1 MKEVILVFLG
11 GGIGSM
17 LRYLVSKSFTGWI
30 NNPFPYS
37 TFVINIVGCFLIGV
51 FLTLPEKFDWFTIEY
66 RLFLATGICGGFTTF
81 SAFSYENYALLKEGD
96 YVYFVIYTALSFAL
110 GLAATFL
117 GIYLTKNLINN

>member
-11 GGIGSM
+11 GGIGSA

-37 TFVINIVGCFLIGV
+37 TFLVNIIGCFLIGI
-51 FLTLPEKFDWFTIEY
+51 FLTLPERFDWFTLEY

-81 SAFSYENYALLKEGD
+81 STFSYENFALKEGD
-96 YVYFVIYTALSFAL
+96 YMYFVSYTILSFAI

-117 GIYLTKNLINN
+117 GMYLVKKI

>member
-11 GGIGSM
+11 GGIGSV

-37 TFVINIVGCFLIGV
+37 TFLVNIIGCFLIGI
-51 FLTLPEKFDWFTIEY
+51 FLTLPERFDWFTLEY

-81 SAFSYENYALLKEGD
+81 STFSYENFALIKEGD
-96 YVYFVIYTALSFAL
+96 YMYFVSYTILSFAI

-117 GIYLTKNLINN
+117 GMYLVKKI

>member
-11 GGIGSM
+11 GGIGSA

-30 NNPFPYS
+30 SNPFPYS
-37 TFVINIVGCFLIGV
+37 TFIVNIIGCFLIGI

-81 SAFSYENYALLKEGD
+81 STLSYENYALIKEGD
-96 YVYFVIYTALSFAL
+96 YIYFVSYTVLSFAI
-110 GLAATFL
+110 GLAATFS
-117 GIYLTKNLINN
+117 GMYLIKKIF

>member
-1 MKEVILVFLG
+1 MKEVLLVFIG
-11 GGIGSM
+11 GGVGSA

-37 TFVINIVGCFLIGV
+37 TFIVNIVGCFLIGI
-51 FLTLPEKFDWFTIEY
+51 FLSVPEKFDWFTIEY

-96 YVYFVIYTALSFAL
+96 YAYFIAYTVLSFGI
-110 GLAATFL
+110 GLIATFA
-117 GIYLTKNLINN
+117 GVYLMKKI

>member
-1 MKEVILVFLG
+1 MKEVFLVFLG
-11 GGIGSM
+11 GGIGSA

-37 TFVINIVGCFLIGV
+37 TFLVNIIGCFLIGI
-51 FLTLPEKFDWFTIEY
+51 FLTLPERFDWFTLEY

-81 SAFSYENYALLKEGD
+81 STFSYENFALIKEGD
-96 YVYFVIYTALSFAL
+96 YMYFVSYTILSFAI

-117 GIYLTKNLINN
+117 GMYLVKKI

>member
-11 GGIGSM
+11 GGIGSA

-37 TFVINIVGCFLIGV
+37 TFLVNIIGCFLIGI
-51 FLTLPEKFDWFTIEY
+51 FLTLPERFDWFTIEY

-81 SAFSYENYALLKEGD
+81 STFSYENFALIKEGD
-96 YVYFVIYTALSFAL
+96 YMYFVSYTILSFAI
-110 GLAATFL
+110 GLTATFL
-117 GIYLTKNLINN
+117 GMYLVKKI

>member
-11 GGIGSM
+11 GGIGSV

-37 TFVINIVGCFLIGV
+37 TFLVNIIGCFLIGI
-51 FLTLPEKFDWFTIEY
+51 FLTLPERFDWFTLEY

-81 SAFSYENYALLKEGD
+81 STFSYENFALIKEGD
-96 YVYFVIYTALSFAL
+96 YMYFVSYTILSFAI
-110 GLAATFL
+110 GLSATFL
-117 GIYLTKNLINN
+117 GMYLVKKI

>member
-11 GGIGSM
+11 GGIGSA

-37 TFVINIVGCFLIGV
+37 TFLVNIIGCFLIGI
-51 FLTLPEKFDWFTIEY
+51 FLTLPERFDWFTLEY

-81 SAFSYENYALLKEGD
+81 STFSYENFALIKEGD
-96 YVYFVIYTALSFAL
+96 YMYFVSYTILSFAI

-117 GIYLTKNLINN
+117 GMYLVKKI

>member
-11 GGIGSM
+11 GGIGSA

-37 TFVINIVGCFLIGV
+37 TFLVNIIGCFLIGI
-51 FLTLPEKFDWFTIEY
+51 FLTLPERFDWFTLEY

-81 SAFSYENYALLKEGD
+81 STFSYENFALLKEGD
-96 YVYFVIYTALSFAL
+96 YMYFVSYTILSFAI

-117 GIYLTKNLINN
+117 GMYLVKKI

>member
-11 GGIGSM
+11 GGIGSA

-37 TFVINIVGCFLIGV
+37 TFLVNIIGCFLIGI
-51 FLTLPEKFDWFTIEY
+51 FLTLPERFDWFTLEY

-81 SAFSYENYALLKEGD
+81 STFSYENFALIKEGD
-96 YVYFVIYTALSFAL
+96 YVYFVSYTILSFAI

-117 GIYLTKNLINN
+117 GMYLVKKI